1 MACVVW
7 LIKDL
12 TVTGGYPFREMIAFP
27 PVMERLEWIMGGGFI
42 QAATPGVRIYNDYNQ
57 WTDAR
62 SRHQLTVR
70 RPTQVRTLSR
80 GNGRQLIHAGL
91 E

>member
-1 MACVVW
+1 
-7 LIKDL
+7 
-12 TVTGGYPFREMIAFP
+12 
-27 PVMERLEWIMGGGFI
+27 MGGGFI

-62 SRHQLTVR
+62 SRHQLTIR